1 MPKKDQ
7 GKKLARQLEG
17 HLPEGKHW
25 KPSSAHRRTT
35 RKEDTDLSD
44 SSEEASRRHNEQI
57 EEEEMLSSGNKLK
70 RQRQE
75 GSSSSRKE
83 GSSSKEGSSTAK
95 RSKIAQEINDLRQC
109 VMAVLQ
115 SKTAAEA
122 ASFIPKAAAK
132 EAFLPAQPKP
142 EDKHLAKKQAHTH
155 RVKETPSQKESREKK
170 RCQGIVKAWTFSVW
184 LWEGSPPPPA
194 APAVVLILI
203 SNSVSTNLNT

>member
-7 GKKLARQLEG
+7 RKKLARQLEG
-17 HLPEGKHW
+17 HLKEGKHW

-35 RKEDTDLSD
+35 TPEDPNLSD
-44 SSEEASRRHNEQI
+44 SSEEATRRHNEQI
-57 EEEEMLSSGNKLK
+57 DEEMFRSGNKRK

-132 EAFLPAQPKP
+132 EAFLPASRGR
-142 EDKHLAKKQAHTH
+142 LGKKQWKVVDHFRDCVLAWASAVAARDEVSHT
-155 RVKETPSQKESREKK
+155 
-170 RCQGIVKAWTFSVW
+170 
-184 LWEGSPPPPA
+184 
-194 APAVVLILI
+194 
-203 SNSVSTNLNT
+203 

>member
-1 MPKKDQ
+1 MPNKDQ

-25 KPSSAHRRTT
+25 KQSSAHRRTT
-35 RKEDTDLSD
+35 RKEDPDLSD
-44 SSEEASRRHNEQI
+44 SSEEATRRHNERI
-57 EEEEMLSSGNKLK
+57 EEEMFRSGNKPK

-83 GSSSKEGSSTAK
+83 GSSSKEGSSRAK
-95 RSKIAQEINDLRQC
+95 RSKLAQEINDLRQC

-142 EDKHLAKKQAHTH
+142 DDKLLAKKTAHTL
-155 RVKETPSQKESREKK
+155 RVKETPSQKEAREKK
-170 RCQGIVKAWTFSVW
+170 RCAGIVKAWTFSVW

>member
-17 HLPEGKHW
+17 HLKEGKHW

-35 RKEDTDLSD
+35 RPEDPNLSD
-44 SSEEASRRHNEQI
+44 SSEEATRRHNEQI
-57 EEEEMLSSGNKLK
+57 DEEMFRSGNKRK

>member
-1 MPKKDQ
+1 MPNKHQ
-7 GKKLARQLEG
+7 GNKLARQLEG

-35 RKEDTDLSD
+35 RPEDPNLSD
-44 SSEEASRRHNEQI
+44 SSEEATRRHNEQI
-57 EEEEMLSSGNKLK
+57 EEEMFRSGNKPK

-83 GSSSKEGSSTAK
+83 GSSSKEGSSRAK
-95 RSKIAQEINDLRQC
+95 RSKLAQEINDLRQC

-142 EDKHLAKKQAHTH
+142 DDKLLAKKTAHTL
-155 RVKETPSQKESREKK
+155 RVKETPSQKEAREKK
-170 RCQGIVKAWTFSVW
+170 RCAGIVKAWTFSVW

>member
-1 MPKKDQ
+1 MPNKQQ

-35 RKEDTDLSD
+35 RPEDPNLSD
-44 SSEEASRRHNEQI
+44 SSEEATRRHNEQI
-57 EEEEMLSSGNKLK
+57 EEEMFRSGNKPK

-83 GSSSKEGSSTAK
+83 GSSSKEGSSRK

-142 EDKHLAKKQAHTH
+142 DDKLLAKKTAHTL
-155 RVKETPSQKESREKK
+155 RVKETPSQKEAREKK
-170 RCQGIVKAWTFSVW
+170 RCVGIVKAWTFSVW

>member
-1 MPKKDQ
+1 MPNKHQ

-35 RKEDTDLSD
+35 RKEDSDLSD
-44 SSEEASRRHNEQI
+44 SSEEATRRHNERI
-57 EEEEMLSSGNKLK
+57 EEEMLSSGNKPK

-83 GSSSKEGSSTAK
+83 GSSSKEGSSNAK
-95 RSKIAQEINDLRQC
+95 RSKLAQEINQLTQC

-122 ASFIPKAAAK
+122 ASFIPKAAGK

-142 EDKHLAKKQAHTH
+142 DDKLLAKKTAHTL
-155 RVKETPSQKESREKK
+155 RVKETPSQKEAREKK
-170 RCQGIVKAWTFSVW
+170 RCAGIVKAWTFSVW

>member
-1 MPKKDQ
+1 MGTS
-7 GKKLARQLEG
+7 GKGSGRKAAPAPGRKAAPARKAAP
-17 HLPEGKHW
+17 H
-25 KPSSAHRRTT
+25 A
-35 RKEDTDLSD
+35 
-44 SSEEASRRHNEQI
+44 
-57 EEEEMLSSGNKLK
+57 
-70 RQRQE
+70 
-75 GSSSSRKE
+75 
-83 GSSSKEGSSTAK
+83 AK

-142 EDKHLAKKQAHTH
+142 EDKLLAKKTAHTL
-155 RVKETPSQKESREKK
+155 RVKETPSQKEVREKK

>member
-1 MPKKDQ
+1 MPNKHQ
-7 GKKLARQLEG
+7 GKKLAKQLEG

-35 RKEDTDLSD
+35 RPEDPNLSD
-44 SSEEASRRHNEQI
+44 SSEEATRRHNEQI
-57 EEEEMLSSGNKLK
+57 DEEMMSSGNKLK

-83 GSSSKEGSSTAK
+83 GSSSKEGSSKAK
-95 RSKIAQEINDLRQC
+95 RSKLAQEINQLTQC

-142 EDKHLAKKQAHTH
+142 DDKLLAKKTAHTL
-155 RVKETPSQKESREKK
+155 RVKETPSQKEAREKK
-170 RCQGIVKAWTFSVW
+170 RCIGIAKAWTFSVW
-184 LWEGSPPPPA
+184 LWEGSPPPPC
-194 APAVVLILI
+194 
-203 SNSVSTNLNT
+203 STRSCFDINLQFCQH

>member
-1 MPKKDQ
+1 MPKKHQ

-25 KPSSAHRRTT
+25 KPSSTHRRTT
-35 RKEDTDLSD
+35 RKEDSDLSD
-44 SSEEASRRHNEQI
+44 SSEEATRRHNEQI
-57 EEEEMLSSGNKLK
+57 EEEMFRSGNKPK

-83 GSSSKEGSSTAK
+83 GSSSKEGSSRAK

-109 VMAVLQ
+109 VGSVLAVLQ

-122 ASFIPKAAAK
+122 AIPKAAAK

-142 EDKHLAKKQAHTH
+142 EDKLLAKKTAHTL
-155 RVKETPSQKESREKK
+155 RVKETPSQKEARERK
-170 RCQGIVKAWTFSVW
+170 RCIGIAKAWTFSVW
-184 LWEGSPPPPA
+184 LWEGSPPPPC
-194 APAVVLILI
+194 
-203 SNSVSTNLNT
+203 STRSCFDINLQFCQH